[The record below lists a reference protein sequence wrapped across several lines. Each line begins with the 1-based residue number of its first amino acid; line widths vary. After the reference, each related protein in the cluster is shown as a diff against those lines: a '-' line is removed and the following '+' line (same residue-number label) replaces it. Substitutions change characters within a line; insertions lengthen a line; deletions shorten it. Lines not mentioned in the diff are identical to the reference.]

1 MKEVKKKLEDEIRA
15 LEYELKNELP
25 KIIQTARELGDLRE
39 NAEYQ
44 TAKERQTLIQAQIAQ
59 LKERLS
65 KLSMVNL
72 KNIPEGKVAYGSTVT
87 LWDTDSDKEVVYKL
101 VSSEESNVGKGLI
114 SINSPIGRSLIGHV
128 EGDEV
133 EIQTPGGKKSYQ
145 IRKLTTVHDKE

>member
-72 KNIPEGKVAYGSTVT
+72 KNIPGGKVAYGSTVT